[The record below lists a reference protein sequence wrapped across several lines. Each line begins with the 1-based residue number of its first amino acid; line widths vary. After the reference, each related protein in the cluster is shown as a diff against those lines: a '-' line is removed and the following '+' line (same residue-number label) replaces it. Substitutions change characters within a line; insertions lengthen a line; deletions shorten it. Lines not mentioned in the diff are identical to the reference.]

1 MESGCGW
8 EERARLTL
16 RGMAK
21 MIWRKSKFEEKI
33 IIPTLYMLNFTT
45 RGPSRWEAVVY
56 VGLEPSREVKV
67 KTRNSPVY
75 WWLKPQ
81 DWWED
86 QGRGRRVWREPRKG
100 PRGMPSYQDSQ
111 RSRNRRR
118 GARKAHSL
126 RTEGRENFKKGS
138 VIRIKDHREVTW
150 DVLCMWQ
157 VDILRKWPS

>member
-1 MESGCGW
+1 MD
-8 EERARLTL
+8 ERCL
-16 RGMAK
+16 REDIKGMAK

-81 DWWED
+81 D
-86 QGRGRRVWREPRKG
+86 
-100 PRGMPSYQDSQ
+100 
-111 RSRNRRR
+111 
-118 GARKAHSL
+118 
-126 RTEGRENFKKGS
+126 
-138 VIRIKDHREVTW
+138 
-150 DVLCMWQ
+150 
-157 VDILRKWPS
+157 